1 MDSDLIL
8 SHFDEIEEK
17 VDLLIELC
25 KTLESSNT
33 DLNEKIQQLEQEL
46 QNKIT
51 AEGSYSEQKSKIRVK
66 VDSLLSRLNH
76 IDDLIK

>member
-1 MDSDLIL
+1 MDIDEMLG
-8 SHFDEIEEK
+8 HFDEIEEK
-17 VDLLIELC
+17 VELLIELC

-33 DLNEKIQQLEQEL
+33 ELTEKIQQLEQAL
-46 QNKIT
+46 QSKVE
-51 AEGSYSEQKSKIRVK
+51 AEGSYSEQKSKIRAK